1 MRSGFAK
8 GMLVGGIIATSVGMI
23 MNSDKVNPGS
33 KRRMIRNGRMLMRR
47 SGNIINDVVDMF
59 R

>member
-8 GMLVGGIIATSVGMI
+8 GVLVGGIIATSVGMI
-23 MNSDKVNPGS
+23 MNSDKVNSGS
-33 KRRMIRNGRMLMRR
+33 KRRIMRNGRMLMRK
-47 SGNIINDVVDMF
+47 SGNIISDMVDMF

>member
-23 MNSDKVNPGS
+23 MNSDKVNPGT
-33 KRRMIRNGRMLMRR
+33 RRRVMKNGRMLMRK
-47 SGNIINDVVDMF
+47 SSNLISDVVDMF

>member
-23 MNSDKVNPGS
+23 MNSDKVNSGS
-33 KRRMIRNGRMLMRR
+33 KRRMMRSGRSLMRK
-47 SGNIINDVVDMF
+47 SGNLINDMVDMF

>member
-8 GMLVGGIIATSVGMI
+8 GMLVGGIIATSVGVI
-23 MNSDKVNPGS
+23 MNSDKVNPS
-33 KRRMIRNGRMLMRR
+33 TRRRVMRNGRTFMRK
-47 SGNIINDVVDMF
+47 SSNIINDVVDMF